1 MQEGGKIVIAV
12 SVTFTA
18 GVITGWLLNTY
29 TRKVGGNQSTVEEH
43 VFAVMGPCTA
53 A

>member
-1 MQEGGKIVIAV
+1 MQQGGKIVIAV

-29 TRKVGGNQSTVEEH
+29 TRKVGGNWQRADEH
-43 VFAVMGPCTA
+43 VNA
-53 A
+53 AM